1 MTATTRPN
9 DKEKVR
15 EHYDRMSPYYR
26 SLWGEHIH
34 HGYWIRGDESK
45 ETAQLQL
52 IEHLAQAAEIP
63 PGAKILDVGCGFG
76 ASSIYLAQKYE
87 AEATGIT
94 ISAVQ
99 VEMANKAAAAASA
112 NAKFLLMD
120 AEAMKFDNQFDV
132 VWSVESISHYQNIPK
147 FFLAAAKL
155 LKPGGT
161 LAITDWF
168 KKKQL
173 TPREC
178 KRFLGA
184 IENGMMVQLQSME
197 DYAGHMAAGGL
208 KFVRSEILNKYCAKT
223 WDFGLDIVKN
233 KALWGLA
240 AQYGPAFV
248 RFLRAFKDMRAG
260 YASGNFIY
268 GLMVA
273 RKACVNGCAGCGLPA
288 SPAVDREKARE

>member
-1 MTATTRPN
+1 MAMTAARRPN

-45 ETAQLQL
+45 ETAQVQL
-52 IEHLAQAAEIP
+52 IEHLAEAAGIRR
-63 PGAKILDVGCGFG
+63 GAKILDVGCGFG
-76 ASSIYLAQKYE
+76 ASSIYLARKYA

-94 ISAVQ
+94 ISQVQ
-99 VEMANKAAAAASA
+99 VEMANKAAGEAGA
-112 NAKFLLMD
+112 NAKFMLMD
-120 AEAMKFDNQFDV
+120 AEAMTFSEEFDV
-132 VWSVESISHYQNIPK
+132 VWSVESISHYLDIPK
-147 FFLAAAKL
+147 FFSAAAKL

-168 KKKQL
+168 RKKNL
-173 TPREC
+173 TPREYR
-178 KRFLGA
+178 RFLSA
-184 IENGMMVQLQSME
+184 IQDGFMVELQSME
-197 DYAGHMAAGGL
+197 DYAGHMAAAGL
-208 KFVRSEILNKYCAKT
+208 EVTKSEVLNKNCAKT
-223 WDFGLDIVKN
+223 WDVSLDIIKD

-240 AQYGPAFV
+240 AQNGAAFV
-248 RFLRAFKDMRAG
+248 RFLRAFKNIRAG

-273 RKACVNGCAGCGLPA
+273 RKGEAKA
-288 SPAVDREKARE
+288 S

>member
-1 MTATTRPN
+1 MRTTAARRPN

-45 ETAQLQL
+45 ERAQVQL
-52 IEHLAQAAEIP
+52 IEHLAEAAGIQR
-63 PGAKILDVGCGFG
+63 GAKILDVGCGFG
-76 ASSIYLAQKYE
+76 ASSIYLARKYE

-94 ISAVQ
+94 ISSVQ
-99 VEMANKAAAAASA
+99 VEMANKAAAKAGA
-112 NAKFLLMD
+112 NAQFLLMD
-120 AEAMKFDNQFDV
+120 AEAMTFGEAFDA
-132 VWSVESISHYQNIPK
+132 VWSVESISHYLDIPK
-147 FFLAAAKL
+147 FFAAAAKL

-168 KKKQL
+168 KRKEL
-173 TPREC
+173 TAREC
-178 KRFLGA
+178 RKFLSA
-184 IENGMMVQLQSME
+184 IEDGMMVELQSME
-197 DYAGHMAAGGL
+197 DYAEHMTSAGL
-208 KFVRSEILNKYCAKT
+208 EVTKSEVLNKNCAKT
-223 WDFGLDIVKN
+223 WDVSLDIIKD

-240 AQYGPAFV
+240 AQNGADFV

-273 RKACVNGCAGCGLPA
+273 KKV
-288 SPAVDREKARE
+288 SF